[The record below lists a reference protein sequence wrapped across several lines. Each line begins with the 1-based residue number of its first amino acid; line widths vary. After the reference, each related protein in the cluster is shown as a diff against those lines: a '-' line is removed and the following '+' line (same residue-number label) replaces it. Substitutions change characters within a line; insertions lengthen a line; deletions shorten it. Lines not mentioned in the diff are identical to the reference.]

1 MSIALDPGLLDAFA
15 AALEAERRALLA
27 RDADGLRQACAA
39 KNDCLRG
46 LAQTDTSNFLPGP
59 HAERLQ
65 ALADLNRANG
75 ELIARR
81 RRDVEWTLSRMGRS
95 DTAVAYDPQGVLGST
110 TSARNLAL
118 A

>member
-1 MSIALDPGLLDAFA
+1 MSTALDPGLLDAFA

-27 RDADGLRQACAA
+27 RDGDALRQACAA

-46 LAQTDTSNFLPGP
+46 LAQVDAANFLPGP

-81 RRDVEWTLSRMGRS
+81 RRDVEWTLSRLGRS
-95 DTAVAYDPQGVLGST
+95 DTAAAYDPQGVLGITST
-110 TSARNLAL
+110 GRNLAL

>member
-1 MSIALDPGLLDAFA
+1 VSTALDPGLLDAFA

-27 RDADGLRQACAA
+27 RDGEALRQACAA

-46 LAQTDTSNFLPGP
+46 IVQADTANFRPGP

-65 ALADLNRANG
+65 ALADMNRANG

-81 RRDVEWTLSRMGRS
+81 RRDVEWTLSRLGRS
-95 DTAVAYDPQGVLGST
+95 DAASSYDPHGVMGGT
-110 TSARNLAL
+110 ATARNLAL